1 MHVRQVEQPCKTSEA
16 NQLWADFLEA
26 RGRALDTLRIE
37 DAARAGEAWAAF
49 PYSFADRAPP
59 LVPDRHAQ

>member
-1 MHVRQVEQPCKTSEA
+1 MHLRQADQPCKPPEP

-49 PYSFADRAPP
+49 LYSFTEAASPLAPGG
-59 LVPDRHAQ
+59 AE

>member
-1 MHVRQVEQPCKTSEA
+1 MTVATHNAKAEP

-37 DAARAGEAWAAF
+37 DAARAGQAWAAF
-49 PYSFADRAPP
+49 LYSFADKAPP
-59 LVPDRHAQ
+59 LAPGGM